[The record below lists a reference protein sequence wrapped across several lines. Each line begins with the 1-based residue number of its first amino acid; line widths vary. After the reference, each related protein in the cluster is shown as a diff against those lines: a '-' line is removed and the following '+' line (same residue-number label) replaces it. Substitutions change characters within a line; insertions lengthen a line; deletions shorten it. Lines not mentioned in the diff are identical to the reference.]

1 MTTLVFVHGWSVT
14 NTSTYGLLPQTL
26 QQQAAN
32 AGLPLTLADVWLSE
46 YVSFDDAVT
55 MQDLVRAFDHALRD
69 LRLRDA
75 SFACITHST
84 GGPVVREWLRA
95 QREKPATHSTIRLS
109 HLVMLAPANFGS
121 ALAQLGKSTLGRLKS
136 WFNGVEP
143 GQRIL
148 DWLELG
154 SAESLSLNLDFIH
167 GDDPAARGQF
177 LFVLTGDRPDRSLYD
192 HLNSYTGE
200 DGSDGVVRIAA
211 ANLNAHHAVL
221 SPQAAAHDGVDT
233 LSLNLVRGPR
243 IAFRMM
249 PDASHSGTDSGIMAS
264 AAPATVQ
271 TIVRCLL
278 TRTLGDY
285 TALCDSFAQ
294 ENANRDADKVELEPA
309 GPFAPRVHI
318 HDPRSLLIVRL
329 ADEAGEPLTGA
340 GFLFAAGAAAS
351 IDLMP
356 TGFLL
361 DRQANSK
368 QPTTVSLFLDH
379 ARLGGDSRVA
389 DPRNSRKTLRPAI
402 VSHRPYAAAI
412 RPRDLTGLVHHALA
426 SSQRGDDLFNALGG
440 HQTTVLDVVLPRKIH
455 AGVFRLT
462 RHLAPEN
469 FKHPVPGAVI
479 DEFPAR

>member
-14 NTSTYGLLPQTL
+14 STSTYGQLPQQL
-26 QQQAAN
+26 QQQAAA
-32 AGLPLTLADVWLSE
+32 AGLTLSLADIWLSE

-55 MQDLVRAFDHALRD
+55 MPDLVRAFDHALRD
-69 LRLRDA
+69 LHLLDA

-95 QREKPATHSTIRLS
+95 QRDKPATHSTIKLS

-121 ALAQLGKSTLGRLKS
+121 ALAQLGKGMLGRLKS
-136 WFNGVEP
+136 WFAGVDP

-167 GDDPAARGQF
+167 SDDPVKRGQF
-177 LFVLTGDRPDRSLYD
+177 LFVLTGDRPDRELYD

-221 SPQAAAHDGVDT
+221 SPQANARGDTDT
-233 LSLNLVRGPR
+233 LALVLNRGPR
-243 IAFRMM
+243 CAFKLIA
-249 PDASHSGTDSGIMAS
+249 DAAHSGDEHGIMAS

-271 TIVRCLL
+271 AILRCLQV
-278 TRTLGDY
+278 RSADDY
-285 TALCDSFAQ
+285 AGLCDAFER
-294 ENANRDADKVELEPA
+294 ENAARDANKVELEPA

-329 ADEAGEPLTGA
+329 TDEAGEPLTGA
-340 GFLFAAGAAAS
+340 GFLFTAGAQAS
-351 IDLMP
+351 ADLLP
-356 TGFLL
+356 AGFLL

-368 QPTTVSLFLDH
+368 QRTTISLFLDH
-379 ARLGGDSRVA
+379 SLLAGDARVP
-389 DPRNSRKTLRPAI
+389 DPRNSRKTLRPA
-402 VSHRPYAAAI
+402 VDSHRPYGASVQPI
-412 RPRDLTGLVHHALA
+412 DLGGLVHHALA
-426 SSQRGDDLFNALGG
+426 RSATNDDLFAMLGP

-455 AGVFRLT
+455 EGVFRLT
-462 RHLAPEN
+462 QTLTPQDFSR
-469 FKHPVPGAVI
+469 PVAGPVI
-479 DEFPAR
+479 G